1 MFLSSSEGLHW
12 RYEVCEHSDGY
23 LVQMRDLDTGE
34 LDEEFATVFRTMPVA
49 FAYAEM
55 SAAFDRFASAEI
67 EHATDDD
74 IEHQTDDEIALE
86 LQTSE
91 RNFVAL
97 SDRLQDIGVH
107 GRAISVWERARHSA
121 PRLTLH

>member
-1 MFLSSSEGLHW
+1 MFLSASEGLHW

-55 SAAFDRFASAEI
+55 SAACSISAD
-67 EHATDDD
+67 AKRSKAAD
-74 IEHQTDDEIALE
+74 I
-86 LQTSE
+86 
-91 RNFVAL
+91 
-97 SDRLQDIGVH
+97 
-107 GRAISVWERARHSA
+107 SA
-121 PRLTLH
+121 

>member
-1 MFLSSSEGLHW
+1 MFLSASEGRHW

-34 LDEEFATVFRTMPVA
+34 LDEEFATVLRTMPVA

-67 EHATDDD
+67 EHVA
-74 IEHQTDDEIALE
+74 DDESALE
-86 LQTSE
+86 LQVSE

-97 SDRLQDIGVH
+97 SDRLRDIGVN
-107 GRAISVWERARHSA
+107 GRAISAWDNARHTA